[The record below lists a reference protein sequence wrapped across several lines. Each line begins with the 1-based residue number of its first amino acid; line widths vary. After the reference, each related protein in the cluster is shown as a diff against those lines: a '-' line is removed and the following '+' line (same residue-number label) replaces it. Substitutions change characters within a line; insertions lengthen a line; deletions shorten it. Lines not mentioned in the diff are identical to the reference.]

1 MVELYDA
8 ESDTLLG
15 SLTDEQFQSLA
26 DSLEEESSTD
36 QDYYIDAAT
45 IDMLDEEAADPGL
58 VAMLRKALA
67 GRDGMDIR
75 WERN

>member
-1 MVELYDA
+1 MIELYDA

-26 DSLEEESSTD
+26 DSLEEESTTD

-58 VAMLRKALA
+58 IAMLRKALA
-67 GRDGMDIR
+67 GREGMDIR

>member
-1 MVELYDA
+1 MIELYDA

-15 SLTDEQFQSLA
+15 ALTDEQFQSLA
-26 DSLEEESSTD
+26 DSLEEESTTD

-45 IDMLDEEAADPGL
+45 VDMLDDEAADPAL
-58 VAMLRKALA
+58 IALLRKALA

-75 WERN
+75 WERS